1 MKFLQIDGWG
11 LFFQLVA
18 EDACRAFEEL
28 VRRENDPPDRFLF
41 RLTPLFD
48 LVGMNIELLGK
59 FGEGL
64 FTADGGKGHLRFESR
79 TVVPAGSSGHGSS
92 PVLGKIA
99 DLQAEIS
106 PNHAVQISRA
116 TSIQA
121 PYRHPQ
127 PGCETGWSCLMTV
140 GYAAGQTRR
149 SSVVAL

>member
-11 LFFQLVA
+11 LFFRLVA

-28 VRRENDPPDRFLF
+28 VF
-41 RLTPLFD
+41 PLLD

-64 FTADGGKGHLRFESR
+64 FTANGGESYLRFESR

-92 PVLGKIA
+92 PVLGKVA

-116 TSIQA
+116 TSQNSDEWHA
-121 PYRHPQ
+121 
-127 PGCETGWSCLMTV
+127 GKWGNSALMPDI
-140 GYAAGQTRR
+140 YPAFIESKPR
-149 SSVVAL
+149 VARK